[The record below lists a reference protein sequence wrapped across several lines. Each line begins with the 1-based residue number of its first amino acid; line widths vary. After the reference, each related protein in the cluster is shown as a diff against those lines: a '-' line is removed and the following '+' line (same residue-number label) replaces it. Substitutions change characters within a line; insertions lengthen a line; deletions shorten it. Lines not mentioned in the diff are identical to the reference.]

1 MQISRSEQKRRIKEV
16 ERLVVELIELPETVL
31 TQMPIAQDLQA
42 HIVEATRLQ
51 GGARQRQI
59 KYLTK
64 LLRELPLE
72 EIYRLLSQHRGKAL
86 AEKKQVHELE
96 FYRNALIEEALAHD
110 QLSRQQ
116 DIEWGEVWESQVIA
130 ELLQRLPS
138 LDGLGLA
145 RLAYFFAKSRNPRY
159 SREIFRALRS
169 ALEQQERVNLRAGQN
184 E

>member
-16 ERLVVELIELPETVL
+16 ERLVVELTELPVTVL
-31 TQMPIAQDLQA
+31 AQMPLTQDLQG
-42 HIVEATRLQ
+42 HIVEAARLQ
-51 GGARQRQI
+51 GGAKQRQI

-64 LLRELPLE
+64 LLREFPLE

-86 AEKKQVHELE
+86 AEKKQTHELE

-116 DIEWGEVWESQVIA
+116 DIAWGEVWESQVIS
-130 ELLQRLPS
+130 ELLQLLPN

-159 SREIFRALRS
+159 SREIFRTLRS
-169 ALEQQERVNLRAGQN
+169 AWEQQERTLLRACQK
-184 E
+184 